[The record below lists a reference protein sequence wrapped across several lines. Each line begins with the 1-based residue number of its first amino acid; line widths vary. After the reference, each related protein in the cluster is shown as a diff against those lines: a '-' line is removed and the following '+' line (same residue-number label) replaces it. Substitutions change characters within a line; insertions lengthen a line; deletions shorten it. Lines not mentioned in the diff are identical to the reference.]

1 MKSYMNFFESSMN
14 KMNLIFIR
22 HEESYSNTN
31 HNTMLQQKKTSIA
44 KVSHYRRHLSL
55 KHSSIKK
62 RRTNSV
68 IHVAIRLLLGR
79 CRYKTTYS
87 LASLSL
93 FLSLSSHSSLIVSV
107 VVLL

>member
-62 RRTNSV
+62 RRVNTV
-68 IHVAIRLLLGR
+68 IHVAIRLP
-79 CRYKTTYS
+79 KTVPSTTNNWHTVK
-87 LASLSL
+87 LMKNL
-93 FLSLSSHSSLIVSV
+93 FHRRVFFY
-107 VVLL
+107 

>member
-1 MKSYMNFFESSMN
+1 MN

-62 RRTNSV
+62 RRANTV
-68 IHVAIRLLLGR
+68 IHVAIRLP
-79 CRYKTTYS
+79 KTVRSTNNNCHTVK
-87 LASLSL
+87 LMMKNL
-93 FLSLSSHSSLIVSV
+93 FHIRIY
-107 VVLL
+107 

>member
-1 MKSYMNFFESSMN
+1 MNFFESSMN
-14 KMNLIFIR
+14 KMNLIFIH

-62 RRTNSV
+62 RRVNTV
-68 IHVAIRLLLGR
+68 IHVAIRLPKTVPSTTNNWHTVKLMKNFVS
-79 CRYKTTYS
+79 YKNST
-87 LASLSL
+87 LSY
-93 FLSLSSHSSLIVSV
+93 FPIIEDYKK
-107 VVLL
+107 